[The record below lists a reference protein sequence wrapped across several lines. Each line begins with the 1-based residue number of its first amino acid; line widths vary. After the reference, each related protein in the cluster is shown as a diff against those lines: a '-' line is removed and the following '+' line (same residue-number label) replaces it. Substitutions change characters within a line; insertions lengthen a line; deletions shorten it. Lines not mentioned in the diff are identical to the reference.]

1 MAKSKTIYVCQNC
14 GATESKRVG
23 KCSTCGEWN
32 RFGEEVE
39 VSVKGNRTAS
49 IVGGN
54 SSRPLRLSEVKTN
67 ADERMDTGDGELNR
81 VLGGG
86 IVPGSMILLGG
97 EPGIGKSTLVL
108 QFALHNRCGKVL
120 YVSGEESVSQI
131 KMRAQ
136 RLGAENDDCLFLSG
150 NSLETVLEH
159 SRALEPKLLII
170 DSIQT
175 LATESVDAIP
185 GSLSQIRECTN
196 VLLRYS
202 KENTITTILIGHITK
217 DGQLAGPKILEHMVD
232 TVLQFEG
239 DQQHMYRIL
248 RSMKNR
254 FGSTSEIGI
263 YEMLQ
268 SGLRQVANP
277 SELLLSNH
285 DQDLSGVAVSA
296 TMEGVRTIL
305 LEVQALVSTAA
316 YGTPQRS
323 ATGFDTRR
331 LNMLL
336 AVLEKRVGFR
346 LAAKDVF
353 LNIAGGIR
361 VSDPAL
367 DLGVVMAVLSSNID
381 ASIPTSTVFAG
392 EVGLSGEIRAVS
404 RIEQRILE
412 AEKLGFQQIF
422 VPSGNKKALTK
433 VPAHIKVKFVS
444 RVGDIC
450 RELFS

>member
-1 MAKSKTIYVCQNC
+1 M
-14 GATESKRVG
+14 
-23 KCSTCGEWN
+23 
-32 RFGEEVE
+32 
-39 VSVKGNRTAS
+39 
-49 IVGGN
+49 
-54 SSRPLRLSEVKTN
+54 
-67 ADERMDTGDGELNR
+67 
-81 VLGGG
+81 
-86 IVPGSMILLGG
+86 
-97 EPGIGKSTLVL
+97 
-108 QFALHNRCGKVL
+108 
-120 YVSGEESVSQI
+120 
-131 KMRAQ
+131 
-136 RLGAENDDCLFLSG
+136 
-150 NSLETVLEH
+150 LEH

-175 LATESVDAIP
+175 LATESVEAIP

-285 DQDLSGVAVSA
+285 DQNLSGVAVA
-296 TMEGVRTIL
+296 APMEGVRTIL

-381 ASIPTSTVFAG
+381 APIPSDTVFAG
-392 EVGLSGEIRAVS
+392 KSGFRERFVRSAVS
-404 RIEQRILE
+404 SNVYSRRKSWASNRFLYPRGIKRH
-412 AEKLGFQQIF
+412 F
-422 VPSGNKKALTK
+422 VKT
-433 VPAHIKVKFVS
+433 PAHIKVQFVS
-444 RVGDIC
+444 RIGDIC

>member
-1 MAKSKTIYVCQNC
+1 MAKTKTVFVCQNC
-14 GATESKRVG
+14 GAKEAKWTGRCNV
-23 KCSTCGEWN
+23 CGEWN
-32 RFGEEVE
+32 SFVEEVE
-39 VSVKGNRTAS
+39 VQTKGR
-49 IVGGN
+49 GN
-54 SSRPLRLSEVKTN
+54 AVIGTPSSKALKLSEIKVN
-67 ADERMDTGDGELNR
+67 ADIRMDTGDGELNR

-86 IVPGSMILLGG
+86 MVPGSMILLGG

-108 QFALHNRCGKVL
+108 QFALHSRCGRVL
-120 YVSGEESVSQI
+120 YVSGEESISQI

-136 RLGAENDDCLFLSG
+136 RLGTDNDDCLFLSG
-150 NSLETVLEH
+150 NSLEMVLEH
-159 SRALEPKLLII
+159 ARAIQPDLLII

-175 LATESVDAIP
+175 LATETVDSIP

-196 VLLRYS
+196 ALLRFS
-202 KENTITTILIGHITK
+202 KENTISTILIGHITK

-239 DQQHMYRIL
+239 DQQYMYRIL
-248 RSMKNR
+248 RSIKNR

-268 SGLRQVANP
+268 SGLRQVSNP

-285 DQDLSGVAVSA
+285 AEELSGIAVSA
-296 TMEGVRTIL
+296 TIEGVRPIL

-316 YGTPQRS
+316 YGVPQRS
-323 ATGFDTRR
+323 ATGFDSRR

-346 LAAKDVF
+346 LASKDVF

-367 DLGVVMAVLSSNID
+367 DLAVVMAILSSNID
-381 ASIPTSTVFAG
+381 SALPGDTVFAG

-404 RIEQRILE
+404 RIEQRIAE
-412 AEKLGFQQIF
+412 AGKLGFRRIF
-422 VPSGNKKALTK
+422 VPLGNKKGYTRKNDAIE
-433 VPAHIKVKFVS
+433 VCFVS
-444 RVGDIC
+444 KIADLC
-450 RELFS
+450 RSLFG

>member
-1 MAKSKTIYVCQNC
+1 MVKSKSVFVCQNC
-14 GATESKRVG
+14 GAKESKWVG

-32 RFGEEVE
+32 SFVEEVE
-39 VSVKGNRTAS
+39 VITKGNRTAS
-49 IVGGN
+49 GLGG
-54 SSRPLRLSEVKTN
+54 SSLRPLRLSEVKTN
-67 ADERMDTGDGELNR
+67 ADERMDTKDDELNR

-86 IVPGSMILLGG
+86 LVPGSMILLGG

-150 NSLETVLEH
+150 NSLEAVMEH
-159 SRALEPKLLII
+159 AKVLEPKLLII

-196 VLLRYS
+196 VLLRFS

-239 DQQHMYRIL
+239 DQQYMYRIL

-268 SGLRQVANP
+268 SGLRQVTNP

-285 DQDLSGVAVSA
+285 GKS
-296 TMEGVRTIL
+296 
-305 LEVQALVSTAA
+305 
-316 YGTPQRS
+316 
-323 ATGFDTRR
+323 
-331 LNMLL
+331 
-336 AVLEKRVGFR
+336 
-346 LAAKDVF
+346 
-353 LNIAGGIR
+353 
-361 VSDPAL
+361 
-367 DLGVVMAVLSSNID
+367 
-381 ASIPTSTVFAG
+381 
-392 EVGLSGEIRAVS
+392 
-404 RIEQRILE
+404 
-412 AEKLGFQQIF
+412 
-422 VPSGNKKALTK
+422 
-433 VPAHIKVKFVS
+433 
-444 RVGDIC
+444 
-450 RELFS
+450 